1 MAESVRV
8 RNFSKRTPLEGIQ
21 YMAIVKV
28 LRSLAESFTL
38 TKEVEKGQQISHER
52 EVALVLY
59 IIALLLLNFLKFNE
73 QALFLMEIQKN
84 DSE

>member
-1 MAESVRV
+1 
-8 RNFSKRTPLEGIQ
+8 
-21 YMAIVKV
+21 MAIVKV

-38 TKEVEKGQQISHER
+38 IKEVEKGQQINHER

-59 IIALLLLNFLKFNE
+59 IIALLLLKFMKFNE